1 MNSSGRRRADT
12 LSESRLSYYTAVLAA
27 PVGPRA
33 PLRSRTRSIG
43 KLCCN
48 RQMYRAQYLAAV
60 LAAACCGAASSCDSI
75 AELMGRLAVETA
87 TRPRASSGFVTPTLA
102 RFTAPALS
110 RRIDAAQSC
119 RHAPSFGLGSSL
131 TFGQGVSQGKDA
143 GPGSFW
149 TEVDSRQQPRGALS
163 SIIMRATKSKKT
175 ASSAPAK
182 TPKSSGIVQKPSHQ
196 VGRKDLQGLE

>member
-87 TRPRASSGFVTPTLA
+87 TRPRASSGFVAPALA
-102 RFTAPALS
+102 RFNPVLP
-110 RRIDAAQSC
+110 RRSDAASC
-119 RHAPSFGLGSSL
+119 GQRTSSFCLGPPL
-131 TFGQGVSQGKDA
+131 AGWQAGGQGVDGDMS
-143 GPGSFW
+143 PFW
-149 TEVDSRQQPRGALS
+149 AQVEARGQARRALS
-163 SIIMRATKSKKT
+163 SVVMKATKSKKRT
-175 ASSAPAK
+175 SETPGK
-182 TPKSSGIVQKPSHQ
+182 TPRPSGIVQKPSHQ